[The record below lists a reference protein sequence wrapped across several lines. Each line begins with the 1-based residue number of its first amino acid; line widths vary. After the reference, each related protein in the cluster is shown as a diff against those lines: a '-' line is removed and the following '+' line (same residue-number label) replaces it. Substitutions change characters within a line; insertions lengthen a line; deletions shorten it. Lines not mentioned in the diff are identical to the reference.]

1 MKNDDNF
8 ELHLATI
15 WENISDLIPNE
26 LACISGDDKK
36 TWAEY
41 EKISARIAN
50 FLNERG
56 VTKDTK
62 VGLYL
67 FNCNE
72 YLTSQFATMKVM
84 GVPINVN
91 YRYQSDELV
100 YLFDNSDSEVVFF
113 HESYLD
119 QVKQVYKKLPN
130 GVSASKGF
138 VILNKDETHEQFL
151 KRAHDAMYQAKL
163 SKNSNWEKSQ
173 QDLCKTPQ

>member
-1 MKNDDNF
+1 MKINDNF

-62 VGLYL
+62 VGMYL

-113 HESYLD
+113 HESYLE
-119 QVKQVYKKLPN
+119 QVKQVYKKLPD
-130 GVSASKGF
+130 V
-138 VILNKDETHEQFL
+138 
-151 KRAHDAMYQAKL
+151 
-163 SKNSNWEKSQ
+163 
-173 QDLCKTPQ
+173 KTWIQIGGE